1 MRTVTVRCGGT
12 GVLGGGRGSNRAC
25 APRLREQQSMR
36 QGLKRATGHANPGLR
51 EQQQGTHPRSAMLAT
66 PAELCT
72 MLAATETV

>member
-1 MRTVTVRCGGT
+1 MRKVTDRCGGT
-12 GVLGGGRGSNRAC
+12 GVLGSGRGSNGAC

-36 QGLKRATGHANPGLR
+36 PGAEGATGYANPGLR
-51 EQQQGTHPRSAMLAT
+51 EQQQGAHTRSAMLAT